1 MNQLPSF
8 ANGKFILCIYS
19 GVLYVVGP
27 CATASALKHQFTG
40 TGQVQPIIGKAY
52 HRLLITNIF
61 TSSLLTRNIHTS
73 GLLWQYPNGN
83 IVFRD
88 QECRVFKEK
97 GRKVDSSDWDF
108 EEPQVRMV
116 KCTVCDKKIMVV
128 LPLLYCKKMLLNLN
142 LINSMWRF
150 IGQQIFCLKILNGPG
165 IVYSG
170 HCFEG
175 ARSKRKRCKSKSL
188 LSFSGK
194 KTNFYLR
201 FLLQWNLTQPSGRK
215 GQSLP
220 STAKLSAI

>member
-1 MNQLPSF
+1 MYIFRCPVCGWPMCNSKCAKASVHRYWIGIAYYRYSQL
-8 ANGKFILCIYS
+8 
-19 GVLYVVGP
+19 
-27 CATASALKHQFTG
+27 
-40 TGQVQPIIGKAY
+40 QVQPIIGIAY

-88 QECRVFKEK
+88 QECRIFKEK

-116 KCTVCDKKIMVV
+116 KCTVCERKNYGGSSS
-128 LPLLYCKKMLLNLN
+128 PLLQKMLLNLN

-150 IGQQIFCLKILNGPG
+150 IGQQIFCLKILDDPG

-175 ARSKRKRCKSKSL
+175 ARSKRKRCKSKAL

-220 STAKLSAI
+220 STAKLSAM